1 MKKKSLSNYWQLY
14 IAVGHYCQFLITP
27 THHHHHHYHLHPTA
41 THHTTKHHGHQG
53 RKDYQNLNKGYQG
66 HIAIVGI
73 FDPFS
78 G

>member
-1 MKKKSLSNYWQLY
+1 MNKKSLGNYWQLY
-14 IAVGHYCQFLITP
+14 ITVG
-27 THHHHHHYHLHPTA
+27 HLHPTA

-53 RKDYQNLNKGYQG
+53 RKDYQNLNEGYQG

-73 FDPFS
+73 FDPLS